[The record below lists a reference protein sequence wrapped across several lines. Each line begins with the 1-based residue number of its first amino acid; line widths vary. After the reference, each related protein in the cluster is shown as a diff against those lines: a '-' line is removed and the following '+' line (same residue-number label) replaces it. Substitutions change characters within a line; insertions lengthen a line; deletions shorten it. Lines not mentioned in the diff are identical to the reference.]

1 MDNHVTMVRR
11 LELDNG
17 KLILKEEIN
26 IVEGFL
32 ERTVTPIGMSAFP
45 DIPKRYIGRR
55 VYVIITKNEGTFRKD
70 KIE

>member
-17 KLILKEEIN
+17 KLILKEDE
-26 IVEGFL
+26 VEGFL
-32 ERTVTPIGMSAFP
+32 ERTVTPIGMSGKA